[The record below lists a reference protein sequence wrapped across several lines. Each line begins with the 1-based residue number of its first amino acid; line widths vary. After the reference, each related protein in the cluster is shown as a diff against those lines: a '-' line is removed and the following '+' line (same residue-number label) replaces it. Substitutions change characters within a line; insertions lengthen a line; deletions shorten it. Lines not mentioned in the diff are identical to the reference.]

1 MPMSKTDVKVE
12 VSDLVARVTID
23 RPPVNA
29 LDWAAMDTLTNT
41 FDRLGE
47 MSSVKVVVFTG
58 AGKIFCAGSDMKA
71 RAAVAAEPGDTL
83 RYQRTVRGMLDGV
96 LDCRVPVI
104 AAVNGAAL
112 GSGLA
117 LTAVADL
124 VVASTTAS
132 FGLPE
137 IDVGLLGGGQH
148 ATRFLGHRRARRA
161 LLTGYRYTAAELFD
175 AGVLEWCVAPEE
187 LESTV
192 MELARVISSKSPAAV
207 RLAKRSLNTV
217 EHSSLRDGYRI
228 EQEFTTDL
236 TQHPDSI
243 EAMTAFR
250 ERRSPN
256 FD

>member
-1 MPMSKTDVKVE
+1 MTETEIRVDTI
-12 VSDLVARVTID
+12 DQVARVTID

-29 LDWAAMDTLTNT
+29 LDWAAMDTLTAT

-47 MSSVKVVVFTG
+47 TEGVKVIVLTG
-58 AGKIFCAGSDMKA
+58 QGKVFCAGSDMKA
-71 RAAVAAEPGDTL
+71 RAGIASEPGDTA
-83 RYQRTVRGMLDGV
+83 RYQRTARSMLDSV
-96 LDCRVPVI
+96 LDCRLPVI

-124 VVASTTAS
+124 VVASSRAS

-148 ATRFLGHRRARRA
+148 ASRFLGPRRARRA
-161 LLTGYRYTAAELFD
+161 LLTGYRYPAKQLFE
-175 AGVLEWCVAPEE
+175 AGQLDWCVAPEDFD
-187 LESTV
+187 STV
-192 MELARVISSKSPAAV
+192 MDVARTIAAKSPAAI

-217 EHSSLRDGYRI
+217 ENASLRDGYRV
-228 EQEFTTDL
+228 EQEFTSDL
-236 TQHPDSI
+236 TDHPDSL
-243 EAMTAFR
+243 EAMAAFR
-250 ERRSPN
+250 EHRPAN